1 MDYILERRA
10 VAQQVI
16 CSGRAPTLADTLLS
30 WKIAVLW
37 TLGDLVDFA
46 ARKAADVGLRSPT
59 ELALPLHGY
68 GGLWLLGNGEQMRF
82 LAALRVAAAGH
93 IATGLALSGDD
104 GLFTH
109 NTLLV
114 AHNSIDYPR
123 MRSAVELTSQ
133 DTHVL
138 ANASIP
144 NGTRKLDLI
153 HSGMG
158 FVDVW
163 LDESAVVLPS
173 TDGLVTTLS
182 VQPGALAVP
191 NLVAAPGGNVT
202 HHQNYSFEK
211 LPTMGPAVLDVAV
224 FDAQHAIR
232 APLSSDPQPVIYYAE
247 FTPSQL
253 VFLLSVIAIFL
264 YGLICMAQKIFKL
277 ACSLSASLALTA
289 QALIYWLFSLDYLAP
304 LHRTTIVSRQR
315 AVCRLL
321 ASASAGSLGDL
332 SRTSSALSSS
342 TSDTSSVP
350 SIRRTSF
357 DVDPDAYVL
366 RLLDFE
372 LLPFHGEDLIVAPL
386 VAGDCTPVIVQGD
399 GDDERASDI
408 GCTAEAILASDS
420 RKKNMVTSQ
429 SQEKAP
435 QLSILATD
443 VCVADNPVI
452 QPTTA
457 AMLAFE
463 QDAFQKSP
471 KLSLFERFSVPSI
484 PTKARGALPWSL
496 RRRYSVKE
504 GAPAPL
510 DSSRAKGERFGRLRA
525 LLKFGDGPGSEERD
539 DYTREGDAARAR
551 GGGTGY
557 GQAPGWGSL
566 ELHIRAA

>member
-277 ACSLSASLALTA
+277 ACSL
-289 QALIYWLFSLDYLAP
+289 
-304 LHRTTIVSRQR
+304 
-315 AVCRLL
+315 
-321 ASASAGSLGDL
+321 GDL

-399 GDDERASDI
+399 
-408 GCTAEAILASDS
+408 AILASDS

-539 DYTREGDAARAR
+539 DYTREGV
-551 GGGTGY
+551 
-557 GQAPGWGSL
+557 
-566 ELHIRAA
+566 E